1 MSVSADLPRPPGPWK
16 QPTIGAPSRVAYVMS
31 RFPKLT
37 ETFVLYELLALRA
50 SGIDVDIH
58 PLLRARNTAAHPE
71 AASLLRKILELFRAP
86 NRAAVM
92 HPEALRLLDH
102 VHVRP
107 LLSGRTLVENAATAL
122 ARPRRYFGALLTLIR
137 ANAGSANFLL
147 GGLAIFPKTVCMAL
161 DMERS
166 GVEHVHA
173 HFANHPAAA
182 AFVIH
187 RLTGIPYS
195 FTAHGAD
202 LQVDQHM
209 LREKV
214 AESAFTV
221 TISEY
226 NKRFIV
232 EHCGPGSGDKVR
244 VIRCGVDPET
254 FGTARAAPRGDGFRV
269 LCIGTLYPVKGHR
282 FLLEA
287 CLELHRAGVAFEC
300 HLVGDGPD
308 RAALERLAR
317 QLGLANQIVFC
328 GSLPRDDV
336 AREIASADVLTV
348 PSVLTP
354 EGRREGIPVAC
365 MEGLAGGI
373 PVVASAISG
382 IPELI
387 EDGVNGLLVP
397 PGDPGALAAALLR
410 LHADPALKEHLA
422 RAGRRTASETCDV
435 HRNAAK
441 LLEAMREAHARRSSE
456 SSGDR
461 SA

>member
-1 MSVSADLPRPPGPWK
+1 MSTSDNLPRFPVSSQRPALPG
-16 QPTIGAPSRVAYVMS
+16 PSRVAYVMS

-37 ETFVLYELLALRA
+37 ETFILYELLELRERGVA
-50 SGIDVDIH
+50 VDIH
-58 PLLRARNTAAHPE
+58 PLLRARNTATHPE
-71 AASLLRKILELFRAP
+71 GASLARKILELFRSP

-92 HPEALRLLDH
+92 HPEALSLLE
-102 VHVRP
+102 HVRVQP
-107 LLSGRTLVENAATAL
+107 LLSWRTIAENLATAL
-122 ARPRRYFGALLTLIR
+122 ARPGRYFGALATLIR

-147 GGLAIFPKTVCMAL
+147 GGLAVFPKTICTAL

-226 NKRFIV
+226 NRRFIV
-232 EHCGPGSGDKVR
+232 EHCGPESGDKVR
-244 VIRCGVDPET
+244 VIRCGVDTET
-254 FGTARAAPRGDGFRV
+254 FGSASSMARRVGFRL
-269 LCIGTLYPVKGHR
+269 LCIGTFYSVKGHR

-287 CLELHRAGVAFEC
+287 CAELQRAGVSFEC

-308 RAALERLAR
+308 RSELEGLAQRLGLEHQVVFRGSLAR
-317 QLGLANQIVFC
+317 K
-328 GSLPRDDV
+328 DV
-336 AREIASADVLTV
+336 AREIASADVLAV
-348 PSVLTP
+348 PSILTP
-354 EGRREGIPVAC
+354 EGRREGIPVVC
-365 MEGLAGGI
+365 MEAMAGGT
-373 PVVASAISG
+373 PVVASALSG
-382 IPELI
+382 IPEI
-387 EDGVNGLLVP
+387 IQDGVNGILVP
-397 PGDPGALAAALLR
+397 PGDSAALAAALVR
-410 LHADPALKEHLA
+410 LHEDPELKERLA
-422 RAGRRTASETCDV
+422 RAGRATASEVCDI
-435 HRNAAK
+435 HRNASE
-441 LLEAMREAHARRSSE
+441 LLDVMREAHARL
-456 SSGDR
+456 SSG
-461 SA
+461 SS

>member
-1 MSVSADLPRPPGPWK
+1 MSASANLARPADPAKRPALP
-16 QPTIGAPSRVAYVMS
+16 APRRVAYVMS

-37 ETFVLYELLALRA
+37 ETFILYELLALRA
-50 SGIDVDIH
+50 RGIEVEIH
-58 PLLRARNTAAHPE
+58 PLLQARNTSAHPE
-71 AASLLRKILELFRAP
+71 GANLLRKIVELLRAP
-86 NRAAVM
+86 DRAAVM
-92 HPEALRLLDH
+92 HPEAQKLLDD
-102 VHVRP
+102 VRIQP
-107 LLSGRTLVENAATAL
+107 LLSWRTLLENLGAAL
-122 ARPRRYFGALLTLIR
+122 ARPRRYFGALATLVR

-147 GGLAIFPKTVCMAL
+147 GGLAIFPKTVSAAL

-182 AFVIH
+182 AFVIQ

-214 AESAFTV
+214 AESAFTA

-226 NKRFIV
+226 NRRFIIK
-232 EHCGPGSGDKVR
+232 HCGPGSAEKLR
-244 VIRCGVDPET
+244 VVRCGVDLET
-254 FGTARAAPRGDGFRV
+254 FHSARSKQRGGGFRV
-269 LCIGTLYPVKGHR
+269 LCIGTFYPVKGHR

-287 CLELHRAGVAFEC
+287 CAELLRAGIPFEC

-308 RAALERLAR
+308 RAALERLAH
-317 QLGLANQIVFC
+317 QIGVAQRVLFR
-328 GSLPRDDV
+328 GSLPRDEI
-336 AREIASADVLTV
+336 AREIASADVLAV
-348 PSVLTP
+348 PSVLTQ
-354 EGRREGIPVAC
+354 EGRREGIPVVC
-365 MEGLAGGI
+365 MEAMAGGT

-397 PGDPGALAAALLR
+397 PRDSSALAGALLR
-410 LHADPALKEHLA
+410 LHADPAL
-422 RAGRRTASETCDV
+422 GRRVARGGRGVATEICDV
-435 HRNAAK
+435 DHNAAQ
-441 LLEAMREAHARRSSE
+441 LLEHMREVHT
-456 SSGDR
+456 
-461 SA
+461 